1 MNIFARE
8 MKVHAKSL
16 IIWSIGMVFMVFA
29 GMGQY
34 GGSVASDQ
42 SMNELLAQM
51 PKSLQNIM
59 GVGTFDLSLASGYYG
74 ILFLYLVLMV
84 AIHAA
89 MMGADIISKEERD
102 KTSEFIFVKPVSR
115 DRIITSKLSAAVVN
129 ILILNFVTLISS
141 IVIVGYYSTGE
152 DVTNDILKLMVGLFI
167 LQVLFLFI
175 GTAISALCKKP
186 KSSISVATGILL
198 FMFMLSMAIDI
209 ESNLEPLKYLTPFK
223 YFEAKSLMYGGEFQ
237 LTFVFL
243 SILIIGICSC
253 VTYLFYRKRDLT
265 I

>member
-16 IIWSIGMVFMVFA
+16 ILWSLGVLVMVGA
-29 GMGQY
+29 GMAKY
-34 GGSVASDQ
+34 GGAVASDQ

-59 GVGTFDLSLASGYYG
+59 GVGTFDLSIPSGFYG
-74 ILFLYLVLMV
+74 ILFLYLVLMTT
-84 AIHAA
+84 IHAA

-115 DRIITSKLSAAVVN
+115 SKIITSKLSAAFVN

-141 IVIVGYYSTGE
+141 IIIVGYYSKGAE
-152 DVTNDILKLMVGLFI
+152 GNSYIFKLMIGMFI
-167 LQVLFLFI
+167 LQIIFLFI
-175 GTAISALCKKP
+175 GTAISALCRKP
-186 KSSISVATGILL
+186 KSSVSLTTGILL
-198 FMFMLSMAIDI
+198 SMFMLSMAIDI
-209 ESNLEPLKYLTPFK
+209 QSNLDSLKYFTPFK
-223 YFEAKSLMYGGEFQ
+223 YFEAKNLMYGGEFQ
-237 LTFVFL
+237 ITFLVLT
-243 SILIIGICSC
+243 ILIIGACSY
-253 VTYLFYRKRDLT
+253 VTYMLYGKRDLN